1 MVHQDDD
8 EDIEERGL
16 DALNLMHEEIQ
27 EKRRRVKAHERL
39 ARLCVIRQK
48 ADEAREELR
57 RMDDYLASL
66 KADPNESPSLVLDN

>member
-1 MVHQDDD
+1 VVHQDDD
-8 EDIEERGL
+8 EYVEERGL
-16 DALNLMHEEIQ
+16 DAMNLMHEEIQ
-27 EKRRRVKAHERL
+27 EKRCRVEAHERL

-57 RMDDYLASL
+57 RMDEYLAAL